1 MPFRIITSGGR
12 SFLRYLSRGSAAPT
26 RRGANP
32 NAVGGRTGGGATAV
46 VGSAA
51 AGVGGVVVGTGS
63 RSVLTGAVAGAG
75 GYFGAQ
81 ALSGASDA
89 AGSVRSTV
97 RRAGAAM
104 LPAAVAAGAIYGSTQ
119 VADPKLRTGLY
130 AVAALAGWKAVKDW
144 GDSGDE

>member
-1 MPFRIITSGGR
+1 MPARIIISGTRGL
-12 SFLRYLSRGSAAPT
+12 LRFVTRGGAPT
-26 RRGANP
+26 ARRGANP
-32 NAVGGRTGGGATAV
+32 AAVGGRTGRGATAA
-46 VGSAA
+46 VGTAA
-51 AGVGGVVVGTGS
+51 AGVGGVVVGAGS
-63 RSVLTGAVAGAG
+63 RSVLTGALAGAG
-75 GYFGAQ
+75 GYFGAE

-130 AVAALAGWKAVKDW
+130 AVAALAGVKAVKDW
-144 GDSGDE
+144 SGDE